1 MPSAIQ
7 EREIEKGRSERELK
21 LCCQQMRLLHFSI
34 AKICL
39 LCLATKFPT
48 HVCVCVCVCL
58 SVCTCACVCLVCPW
72 TVCLYFAQWRS
83 PTQFIYKRMQYYSYA
98 DWNISH
104 LGSTLVLYFVV
115 YRFIAYLSLI
125 SHINSFAGAQ
135 SLRLSNK
142 STGKA
147 RKREHQIINNM

>member
-48 HVCVCVCVCL
+48 HVCVCVFVFVCPCVCVLVFVL
-58 SVCTCACVCLVCPW
+58 SVLEPFACTLYSEEVLHNLFTNACNITHTPIGTFPIQGQLQCYILLYIDSLLIFRSYHISILLLGLKVCA
-72 TVCLYFAQWRS
+72 
-83 PTQFIYKRMQYYSYA
+83 
-98 DWNISH
+98 
-104 LGSTLVLYFVV
+104 
-115 YRFIAYLSLI
+115 YRI
-125 SHINSFAGAQ
+125 
-135 SLRLSNK
+135 
-142 STGKA
+142 KA
-147 RKREHQIINNM
+147 PVKRENENIKL